1 MKTLLILTLSSICW
15 LPVIAQPDEFRGHRE
30 EKPNKEKVEAMK
42 ISFLT
47 RRMDLTTE
55 EAQRFWPVYNQYAEE
70 LEKSR
75 GKRKAG
81 MDETRNDPEKLTD
94 AEIEKRID
102 AEMTFRQE
110 ELDIQK
116 KYHSRF
122 KQVLPIRK
130 VARFYRAE
138 EEFKRELIER
148 LRQGK
153 ENKPGPPTQRMR
165 R

>member
-1 MKTLLILTLSSICW
+1 MCW
-15 LPVIAQPDEFRGHRE
+15 ISAVAQPKEFRGDRE
-30 EKPNKEKVEAMK
+30 EKPNKEKVETMK
-42 ISFLT
+42 IGFLT
-47 RRMDLTTE
+47 RWMDLTGE
-55 EAQRFWPVYNQYAEE
+55 EAQRFWPVYNQYSDE

-75 GKRKAG
+75 AKRKAG
-81 MDETRNDPEKLTD
+81 MEETRKEPEKLTD

-116 KYHSRF
+116 KYHSKF
-122 KQVLPIRK
+122 KQVLPMRK
-130 VARFYRAE
+130 VARFYKAE

-148 LRQGK
+148 LRQGRD
-153 ENKPGPPTQRMR
+153 NRPGPPPQRMR